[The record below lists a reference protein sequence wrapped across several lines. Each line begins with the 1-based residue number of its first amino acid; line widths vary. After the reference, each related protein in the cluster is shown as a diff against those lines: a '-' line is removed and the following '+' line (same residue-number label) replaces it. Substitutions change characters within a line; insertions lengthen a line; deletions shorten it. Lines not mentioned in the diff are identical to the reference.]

1 MTCLLCVPPP
11 TSLMLS
17 NPEEFDKWGRHVP
30 CIGEG
35 GIPCRVL
42 VGKPAIRN
50 HWEYLGMDEDNIKMS
65 GKETEC
71 GA

>member
-1 MTCLLCVPPP
+1 VSCTG
-11 TSLMLS
+11 
-17 NPEEFDKWGRHVP
+17 K
-30 CIGEG
+30 G

-42 VGKPAIRN
+42 VGKPEIRN

-65 GKETEC
+65 GKEIER